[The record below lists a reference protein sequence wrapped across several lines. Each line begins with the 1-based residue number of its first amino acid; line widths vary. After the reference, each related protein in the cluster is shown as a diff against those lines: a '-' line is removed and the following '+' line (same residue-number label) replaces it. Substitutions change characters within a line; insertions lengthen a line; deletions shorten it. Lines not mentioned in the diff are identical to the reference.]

1 MENAEQIMKPMSVA
15 RAEFI
20 NSLTDL
26 INNSMLPPF
35 IIEPILKDMYNDI
48 HMVAQRQ
55 YEADVKRYNEE
66 LKKQGEKK
74 RPFVCRNLE
83 IPCVDILGLCEL
95 EGWDF

>member
-35 IIEPILKDMYNDI
+35 IIEPILKDTYNDI

-66 LKKQGEKK
+66 LKKHEQK
-74 RPFVCRNLE
+74 
-83 IPCVDILGLCEL
+83 
-95 EGWDF
+95 

>member
-1 MENAEQIMKPMSVA
+1 MNKNDLLLKPMSIA
-15 RAEFI
+15 RTEFI
-20 NSLTDL
+20 SSLTDL

-66 LKKQGEKK
+66 LKKHEQK
-74 RPFVCRNLE
+74 
-83 IPCVDILGLCEL
+83 
-95 EGWDF
+95 

>member
-15 RAEFI
+15 RGEFI

-48 HMVAQRQ
+48 HMVSQRQ

-66 LKKQGEKK
+66 LKKHEQK
-74 RPFVCRNLE
+74 
-83 IPCVDILGLCEL
+83 
-95 EGWDF
+95 

>member
-1 MENAEQIMKPMSVA
+1 MENAEHIMKPMSVA

-35 IIEPILKDMYNDI
+35 VIEPILKDMFNDI

-55 YEADVKRYNEE
+55 YEADNKRYNEQLE
-66 LKKQGEKK
+66 NLKKK
-74 RPFVCRNLE
+74 
-83 IPCVDILGLCEL
+83 DS
-95 EGWDF
+95 

>member
-66 LKKQGEKK
+66 LKKQTISKE
-74 RPFVCRNLE
+74 
-83 IPCVDILGLCEL
+83 
-95 EGWDF
+95 

>member
-26 INNSMLPPF
+26 INNSMLRPF

-74 RPFVCRNLE
+74 
-83 IPCVDILGLCEL
+83 
-95 EGWDF
+95 

>member
-1 MENAEQIMKPMSVA
+1 MNKNDLLLKPMSIA
-15 RAEFI
+15 RTEFI
-20 NSLTDL
+20 SSLTDL

-74 RPFVCRNLE
+74 
-83 IPCVDILGLCEL
+83 
-95 EGWDF
+95 

>member
-1 MENAEQIMKPMSVA
+1 MEKSEQIMKPMSVA

-35 IIEPILKDMYNDI
+35 VIEPILKDMFNDI

-55 YEADVKRYNEE
+55 YEADN
-66 LKKQGEKK
+66 KKYKEQLNQTRK
-74 RPFVCRNLE
+74 
-83 IPCVDILGLCEL
+83 DS
-95 EGWDF
+95 

>member
-1 MENAEQIMKPMSVA
+1 MEKSEQIMKPMSVA

-35 IIEPILKDMYNDI
+35 VIEPILKDMFNDI

-55 YEADVKRYNEE
+55 YEADIKRYNDAINKSSTE
-66 LKKQGEKK
+66 
-74 RPFVCRNLE
+74 
-83 IPCVDILGLCEL
+83 
-95 EGWDF
+95 

>member
-55 YEADVKRYNEE
+55 YEIDNKNYMKLLSES
-66 LKKQGEKK
+66 KGESK
-74 RPFVCRNLE
+74 
-83 IPCVDILGLCEL
+83 
-95 EGWDF
+95 

>member
-35 IIEPILKDMYNDI
+35 VIEPILKDMYNDI

-55 YEADVKRYNEE
+55 YEIDN
-66 LKKQGEKK
+66 KKYLEQLNKK
-74 RPFVCRNLE
+74 
-83 IPCVDILGLCEL
+83 DS
-95 EGWDF
+95 

>member
-1 MENAEQIMKPMSVA
+1 MGNAEQIMKPMSVA

-48 HMVAQRQ
+48 HMVTQRQ
-55 YEADVKRYNEE
+55 YEGDVVRYNEE
-66 LKKQGEKK
+66 LKKHEQKIKK
-74 RPFVCRNLE
+74 
-83 IPCVDILGLCEL
+83 
-95 EGWDF
+95 

>member
-35 IIEPILKDMYNDI
+35 VIEPILKDMYNDI
-48 HMVAQRQ
+48 HMISQRQ
-55 YEADVKRYNEE
+55 YEVDKNNY
-66 LKKQGEKK
+66 EKLLRK
-74 RPFVCRNLE
+74 EVSE
-83 IPCVDILGLCEL
+83 DG
-95 EGWDF
+95 

>member
-55 YEADVKRYNEE
+55 YEIDN
-66 LKKQGEKK
+66 KKYLEQLNKK
-74 RPFVCRNLE
+74 
-83 IPCVDILGLCEL
+83 DS
-95 EGWDF
+95 